1 MGSQGIWKLQLY
13 YYYHHLEGQTL
24 ERALLWTPKR
34 CAKMRKQQE
43 LLKYIQEAP
52 KTGWTNQINGQ

>member
-1 MGSQGIWKLQLY
+1 MGSQGMWKLLY

-34 CAKMRKQQE
+34 CAKIMRKQQE